1 MPVPQDQ
8 AMDGKRFVMNKR
20 FSTQEGVLMA
30 AEQRYAGLNRRHP
43 ALDRRVVLMAFV
55 ALLPTPL
62 VLGQGIGLSDEIIA
76 DPNSGAAL
84 FGFDP
89 VAYFLEQRAIPGRSA
104 TQTIFAGR
112 VWYFV
117 SKANQAAFEAS
128 PHAYIPAFG
137 GHDPLGVAAGFAV
150 AGNPETFA
158 IAANRLILFRDD
170 TSRAAFLR
178 EPARLDLA
186 NRNWPLVRRDMVP

>member
-1 MPVPQDQ
+1 
-8 AMDGKRFVMNKR
+8 MNKR
-20 FSTQEGVLMA
+20 FSRQKGVLMA
-30 AEQRYAGLNRRHP
+30 EGQRHAGLSRLAP
-43 ALDRRVVLMAFV
+43 MPDRRAVLMGFV
-55 ALLPTPL
+55 AVLPTPL

-89 VAYFLEQRAIPGRSA
+89 VAYFLEHRAILGRSA

-128 PHAYIPAFG
+128 PKSYLPAFG

-158 IAANRLILFRDD
+158 IAANRLMLFRDD
-170 TSRAAFLR
+170 TSRAALLR

-186 NRNWPLVRRDMVP
+186 DRNWPLVRRDMVP